1 MSPNPSLLICA
12 AAWAALS
19 APLAAVA
26 APPGRTFDGAYALLK
41 TRNIFDPERQPG
53 AAAPTQ
59 AAVPVTKGDFAALT
73 GILVTDDKV
82 LAFFSGSRAEFNAV
96 LGPQGVIAGA
106 TITRITPHFIEILRD
121 GKIIPV
127 AVGQTVP
134 LSADAAPAPMP
145 SVDAAATAPTP
156 TAPIPPSTTPSSQP
170 VTNISAPAS
179 AAPASPGGVD
189 REAIMR
195 RMMQKRQQDL
205 K

>member
-1 MSPNPSLLICA
+1 MSPTPSLLICA
-12 AAWAALS
+12 AAWTALC

-26 APPGRTFDGAYALLK
+26 APPGRTFESAYALLK

-53 AAAPTQ
+53 AAAPAQ
-59 AAVPVTKGDFAALT
+59 AALPVTQGDFAALT
-73 GILVTDDKV
+73 GILVTDEKV

-121 GKIIPV
+121 GKTIPV

-134 LSADAAPAPMP
+134 LSANAVPAPMP
-145 SVDAAATAPTP
+145 SVDAAAAPS
-156 TAPIPPSTTPSSQP
+156 APIPPSASPSSQP

-179 AAPASPGGVD
+179 AAPSSPGGVD